1 MKKILLLTIFTLMI
15 LSLSS
20 FATDTR
26 VLTMGDNNNIL
37 MDDANIWLYPSRIY
51 NYPDIA
57 TAEFSNYYDRVSVSD
72 DMYVYDEQIT
82 RLGVNW
88 KFGGD
93 NPWVLGTYFHNNIK
107 FEKNTIRLCGTP
119 VYL

>member
-1 MKKILLLTIFTLMI
+1 MI

-57 TAEFSNYYDRVSVSD
+57 TAEFSNYYSGMYPLAD
-72 DMYVYDEQIT
+72 DMVVENDQMT

-93 NPWVLGTYFHNNIK
+93 NPWVAGDLF
-107 FEKNTIRLCGTP
+107 P
-119 VYL
+119 